1 MAKQTK
7 AEIAKEADKALTS
20 FLKKNELK
28 RDKDYSKDSKFGKKW
43 KELTLALQKANDDLA
58 EGTPKAKDKKAEKG
72 KDKKSK
78 KESKGGGPG
87 RATKYEY
94 PEGLTAEEK
103 KEFRVQA
110 RKAAKNGGKGE
121 TKAKVEKTT
130 KKTKKVEEA
139 PAKDSKKSKDKKKK
153 KKSSKND

>member
-7 AEIAKEADKALTS
+7 AEIAKEADKALTQ

-28 RDKDYSKDSKFGKKW
+28 RDKDYSKDAKFGKKF

-58 EGTPKAKDKKAEKG
+58 GGEAKAKDSKKAG
-72 KDKKSK
+72 KTDKAK
-78 KESKGGGPG
+78 KESKGSPG

-110 RKAAKNGGKGE
+110 RKAAKNGGKVE
-121 TKAKVEKTT
+121 AKAKVEKTT
-130 KKTKKVEEA
+130 KTTKKVD
-139 PAKDSKKSKDKKKK
+139 AKETKGKDKKKK